1 MELDDSKGDF
11 GALEGKKDE
20 FPSQKKDQ
28 FDLLI
33 QLLNTGDFCLLF
45 ISTESSIGGNS
56 TDFQEP
62 KVMPHATPKGCS
74 SCCQMLRR

>member
-20 FPSQKKDQ
+20 FSSQKKDQ

-33 QLLNTGDFCLLF
+33 QLLNTGVFSLLF
-45 ISTESSIGGNS
+45 SSTESSIG
-56 TDFQEP
+56 
-62 KVMPHATPKGCS
+62 
-74 SCCQMLRR
+74 L